1 MQELK
6 WSCDLDL
13 PQMYRKHRTDACL
26 DICCAEDVVVP
37 PFPDR
42 VAVKTAL
49 HIAIPS
55 GCDGKIEPRSGLAL
69 HHGITVLGGQID
81 AGFRGEVIV
90 ILAAFNREPVTLP
103 AGSRIAQL
111 VVRELYKGPV
121 TRVAFEQLGEGDR
134 GANGFGSTGVTP

>member
-1 MQELK
+1 MHELK

-26 DICCAEDVVVP
+26 DICCAEDIVIP
-37 PFPDR
+37 PFPQR

-49 HIAIPS
+49 HIAIPD
-55 GCDGKIEPRSGLAL
+55 GCYGEIKPRSGLAL
-69 HHGITVLGGQID
+69 KHGIRILGGVID
-81 AGFRGEVIV
+81 EGYVGEIIV
-90 ILAAFNREPVTLP
+90 ILQQGDTEELSFP

-111 VVRELYKGPV
+111 LIAPRFTGPI
-121 TRVAFEQLGEGDR
+121 TRVTPDKLGEYER